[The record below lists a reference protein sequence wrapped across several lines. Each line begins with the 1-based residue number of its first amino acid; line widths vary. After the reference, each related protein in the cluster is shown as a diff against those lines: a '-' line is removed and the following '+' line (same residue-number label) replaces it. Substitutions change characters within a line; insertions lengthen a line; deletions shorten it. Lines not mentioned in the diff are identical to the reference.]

1 MFFPKSNHVLL
12 SDADPIWYK
21 AFLKALAQCGT
32 LKQAAEAAGVGRWV
46 VNDRLSRDP
55 AFALAAKDAIEDF
68 ADELERKVDIR
79 AFEGVDRVRTTARG
93 EPILD
98 PRDPE
103 GKTILIDKQ
112 YSDALALARLR
123 ALRPEKYRD
132 REQAPVESNVQ
143 VNVVMNN
150 PQALEA
156 LKALRDA
163 IVPSKP
169 PPKEVQAK
177 VVEPSP
183 NSPPDSN
190 GQP

>member
-1 MFFPKSNHVLL
+1 MFVPKSNHVLL
-12 SDADPIWYK
+12 SDSEPIWYK
-21 AFLKALAQCGT
+21 AFLKALSLCGT
-32 LKQAAEAAGVGRWV
+32 LKGAALAAGVTRWT
-46 VNDRLSRDP
+46 VNDHLGKDP
-55 AFALAAKDAIEDF
+55 AFALAAKDALEDF
-68 ADELERKVDIR
+68 ADELERKVDVR
-79 AFEGVDRVRTTARG
+79 AFEGVDRVRTTSRG

-103 GKTILIDKQ
+103 GKTILIDKH

-132 REQAPVESNVQ
+132 RDQAPVENNVQ

-150 PQALEA
+150 PQALKA

-169 PPKEVQAK
+169 PPKVIEGKVQDA
-177 VVEPSP
+177 PL
-183 NSPPDSN
+183 N
-190 GQP
+190 GQEAAP